1 MIYLQEKIAQQ
12 SAEQD
17 VAGDE
22 GRQYQHV
29 SHLTKSFLHHEE
41 LSPVAQRFTDKRIA
55 HQMPSEAT

>member
-1 MIYLQEKIAQQ
+1 MIYSQDKSAQQ

-17 VAGDE
+17 MAEDD
-22 GRQYQHV
+22 GRRYHHV

-41 LSPVAQRFTDKRIA
+41 LSPVAQRFTDKRTE

>member
-1 MIYLQEKIAQQ
+1 MIYSQDKSTQQ

-17 VAGDE
+17 VAQDE
-22 GRQYQHV
+22 RRQYHHV

-41 LSPVAQRFTDKRIA
+41 LSPVAQRFTDKRIE